1 MILKVDDLAFHYK
14 SHKILNHI
22 SFSIQKGE
30 ITVIL
35 GPNGVGKTTLLKC
48 LNNILSPQKGEIL
61 ISGQN
66 IRQMNIRQIARQV
79 SYVAQKNEAARI
91 SVFDAV
97 LMGRHPYSR
106 YKTTQNDLKK
116 VDAVMKKL
124 NLSHMCLKF
133 LDQMSGGELQKV
145 AIARALV
152 QETDLLLLD
161 EPTSSLDL
169 KNQTNILGL
178 IQRIVKEHDIAAV
191 MTMHDLNSALRYADR
206 FLFLKDKTIYGAG
219 KIDELSPQMV
229 ADVYDVNVE
238 ILHHKGCAVVVP
250 AVQEERKQEKAA

>member
-14 SHKILNHI
+14 SHKTLNHI

-48 LNNILSPQKGEIL
+48 LNNILSPQKGEIF

-79 SYVAQKNEAARI
+79 SYVAQRNEAARI
-91 SVFDAV
+91 TAFDAV

-152 QETDLLLLD
+152 QETDLFLLD

-219 KIDELSPQMV
+219 QIDELSPQMV

-238 ILHHKGCAVVVP
+238 ILHHKDCAVVVP
-250 AVQEERKQEKAA
+250 VVQEERKQEKVA